1 MVAIRSTDVNRK
13 TIATSSLYALE
24 SAKLMSP
31 RDERIG
37 LRVSGEVKGALAQI
51 AKKEGRSLAQ
61 ICELFLKAGIY
72 EYAKE
77 GPDYVRPLLDH
88 PGQEILVSKGQ
99 ANWAKVKAR
108 KQKP

>member
-1 MVAIRSTDVNRK
+1 
-13 TIATSSLYALE
+13 
-24 SAKLMSP
+24 MSP

-72 EYAKE
+72 EYAK
-77 GPDYVRPLLDH
+77 
-88 PGQEILVSKGQ
+88 
-99 ANWAKVKAR
+99 
-108 KQKP
+108 